1 MYTMYRTLKKRAEVW
16 ISLKAT
22 IRLWIHLA
30 TQIYRNELH
39 LIVLRPHMSSPMLFA
54 DKRPPPID
62 ENMCRG
68 RASHLSS
75 ESQPSD
81 TKQQIK

>member
-1 MYTMYRTLKKRAEVW
+1 M
-16 ISLKAT
+16 
-22 IRLWIHLA
+22 HLA

-68 RASHLSS
+68 RASHLTS

-81 TKQQIK
+81 TKQQIR